1 MTGYTRQSTAGIQD
15 GAVIS
20 ANDLNNE
27 FDLLATSFAS
37 GGHNHDGSPG
47 EGPQITSAG
56 LAAGAVIESKILN
69 GAVTTGKINDLAV
82 TNAKLAADAVTG
94 AKIDETT
101 TITAASFV
109 GPLTGDVTG
118 AVTGDVTGNVTGNV
132 TGDITGNVTGDLT
145 GDVTGNVTGDLTGD
159 VTGNVTGNLT
169 GDVTGA
175 VTGNVTGDLTGNVTG
190 NVTGNLTG
198 DVTGDV
204 TGNLTGDVTGNI
216 TGDLTGDV
224 SAALV
229 DSDAY
234 TENTVSLS
242 GTTPAVDM
250 TAGSVFTLSLTGA
263 STFTFSNPPTTGTA
277 QGFTVV
283 ITQNASSTYAVTW
296 PSSVYW
302 VNGSPPA
309 MTAITGAVD
318 VYTFF
323 THDGGTTYYG
333 FAAGQNMS

>member
-1 MTGYTRQSTAGIQD
+1 MTGYTRQSTQGIVD
-15 GAVIS
+15 GGVIS
-20 ANDLNNE
+20 ADDLNNE
-27 FDLLATSFAS
+27 FNVIQTSFGIS
-37 GGHNHDGSPG
+37 GHNHNG
-47 EGPQITSAG
+47 SAG
-56 LAAGAVIESKILN
+56 NGPKLTAVGIANDAIDSQHYVAGSIDNEHLA
-69 GAVTTGKINDLAV
+69 D
-82 TNAKLAADAVTG
+82 DAVTG
-94 AKIDETT
+94 SKIDSTT
-101 TITAASFV
+101 TVTAASFV
-109 GPLTGDVTG
+109 GPLTG
-118 AVTGDVTGNVTGNV
+118 AVTGN
-132 TGDITGNVTGDLT
+132 
-145 GDVTGNVTGDLTGD
+145 VTGNVTGDLTGD
-159 VTGNVTGNLT
+159 VTGNV
-169 GDVTGA
+169 
-175 VTGNVTGDLTGNVTG
+175 
-190 NVTGNLTG
+190 
-198 DVTGDV
+198 
-204 TGNLTGDVTGNI
+204 